1 MKKLYL
7 RDREVKQLYI
17 DEGGVG
23 DTSNSNLITGIIIP
37 DFYRS
42 FTLPSTRAT

>member
-17 DEGGVG
+17 DDWRVEW
-23 DTSNSNLITGIIIP
+23 GIPVTVI
-37 DFYRS
+37 
-42 FTLPSTRAT
+42 